1 MANLYPMASPNIPAL
16 GHTHWGF
23 RKKLYW
29 HIMVMKKPTKPSIVM
44 ATSPRV
50 TMSHSKGDFILSNCP
65 E

>member
-1 MANLYPMASPNIPAL
+1 MSSLYPMASPNIPAL
-16 GHTHWGF
+16 DHTHWGF